1 MTSEQIEIAK
11 TVFQYLEIFNWI
23 IIIGFIVFCL
33 YFLIESYKSL
43 QEYSTMTYIVR
54 LKTEQGYSI
63 KTITCKN
70 RNEVISKIS
79 EDYPEANITHIKQV
93 QRINNEK

>member
-1 MTSEQIEIAK
+1 
-11 TVFQYLEIFNWI
+11 
-23 IIIGFIVFCL
+23 
-33 YFLIESYKSL
+33 
-43 QEYSTMTYIVR
+43 MTYIVR

-79 EDYPEANITHIKQV
+79 EDYPEASITELYKYIEDK
-93 QRINNEK
+93 